1 MVATADMEDMS
12 RSLGRLEG
20 QVGSVESRLG
30 GIEQRTE
37 DISRSLGR
45 LEGQVDGVEN
55 RLGSIEQRLDRV
67 IFALFG
73 FGAALTAGIVGILV
87 KLFLDAA

>member
-1 MVATADMEDMS
+1 MVATT
-12 RSLGRLEG
+12 G
-20 QVGSVESRLG
+20 
-30 GIEQRTE
+30 TE

-45 LEGQVDGVEN
+45 LEGQVGSIEK
-55 RLGSIEQRLDRV
+55 RLGSIAQRLDRV

-73 FGAALTAGIVGILV
+73 FGAALAAGIVGILV

>member
-1 MVATADMEDMS
+1 MMS
-12 RSLGRLEG
+12 AWLPQPARRTYRGASGGSKARS
-20 QVGSVESRLG
+20 GS
-30 GIEQRTE
+30 IEQ
-37 DISRSLGR
+37 
-45 LEGQVDGVEN
+45 

-73 FGAALTAGIVGILV
+73 FGAALAAGIVGILV

>member
-1 MVATADMEDMS
+1 MVATA
-12 RSLGRLEG
+12 G
-20 QVGSVESRLG
+20 
-30 GIEQRTE
+30 TE

-45 LEGQVDGVEN
+45 LEGQV
-55 RLGSIEQRLDRV
+55 GSIEQRLDRV

-73 FGAALTAGIVGILV
+73 FGAALAAGIVGILV

>member
-1 MVATADMEDMS
+1 MVATT
-12 RSLGRLEG
+12 G
-20 QVGSVESRLG
+20 
-30 GIEQRTE
+30 TE

-45 LEGQVDGVEN
+45 LEGQV
-55 RLGSIEQRLDRV
+55 GSIEQRLDRV

-73 FGAALTAGIVGILV
+73 FGAALAAGIVGILV

>member
-1 MVATADMEDMS
+1 MMS
-12 RSLGRLEG
+12 TWLP
-20 QVGSVESRLG
+20 QGSG
-30 GIEQRTE
+30 TE

-45 LEGQVDGVEN
+45 LEGQVGSIEQ

-73 FGAALTAGIVGILV
+73 FGAALAAGIVGILV